1 MIGLCC
7 TSIHKNFNLPC
18 WLKHPA
24 TDFVI
29 DEGWREAVWRSAT
42 VARPVLRRPGPVS
55 HSRPRLWIWQQFSVA
70 SDRDENQAD
79 RLINALTLGLNKN
92 NIIFWECE
100 KHLLL
105 SSNFLKWVQ
114 TIFHS
119 QVETIGKITVRIRI
133 LFGPDRFSRSGNVR
147 LSFSVLHLTVT
158 RHRIRSE

>member
-1 MIGLCC
+1 MID
-7 TSIHKNFNLPC
+7 TSNRFC
-18 WLKHPA
+18 YWRRLKRGGA
-24 TDFVI
+24 
-29 DEGWREAVWRSAT
+29 ECRSAT
-42 VARPVLRRPGPVS
+42 VARPVLRRPGPVPPS
-55 HSRPRLWIWQQFSVA
+55 SVSPSRPRLWIWQQFSVA

-100 KHLLL
+100 KHLRL

-133 LFGPDRFSRSGNVR
+133 LFGPDRFSRSDNVR
-147 LSFSVLHLTVT
+147 LSFSVTNLLTVT